1 MVLSQIWIY
10 TLISVFIVSAISLI
24 GVLTLSIKEDK
35 LKKFFIYMIAFSA
48 GALLGDAFIH
58 LLPEAVKEKGF
69 TLLISIYVLTG
80 IGFSFVIEKI
90 IHWRHCHH
98 VTTKEHKHPL
108 TTMNLVGD
116 SVHNFIDGIIIAAS
130 YLISIPVGIA
140 TTLAVGFH
148 EIPQEMSEF
157 GVLVYGGYT
166 KKKALLANFLISLT
180 AVAGAVLT
188 LIIGATSESLITF
201 LIPFAAG
208 NFIYIATADL
218 IPELH
223 KQSEFKQSI
232 LQLIIFTLGILT
244 MLALLLLE

>member
-1 MVLSQIWIY
+1 MLPEVWIY
-10 TLISVFIVSAISLI
+10 TLVSVFIISAISLVGI
-24 GVLTLSIKEDK
+24 FALSIKENT
-35 LKKFFIYMIAFSA
+35 LKKLFIYMIAFSA

-58 LLPEAVKEKGF
+58 LLPEVINEQGF
-69 TLLISIYVLTG
+69 TLLISLYILIG

-98 VTTKEHKHPL
+98 PTSKTHKHPL

-116 SVHNFIDGIIIAAS
+116 GVHNFIDGIIIATS
-130 YLISIPVGIA
+130 YLISVPAGIA

-166 KKKALLANFLISLT
+166 KNKALLANFLIALT

-188 LIIGATSESLITF
+188 LILAQSESMLIF
-201 LIPFAAG
+201 LVPFAAG

-223 KQSEFKQSI
+223 KKSEFKQSI
-232 LQLIIFTLGILT
+232 LQLIIFVLGILT

>member
-1 MVLSQIWIY
+1 MLNEVWLY

-24 GVLTLSIKEDK
+24 GVLTLGVKEDK

-58 LLPEAVKEKGF
+58 LLPEAVEKNGF
-69 TLLISIYVLTG
+69 TLLISLYVLTG
-80 IGFSFVIEKI
+80 IGFSFIIEKI

-98 VTTKEHKHPL
+98 PTTKTHKHPL

-116 SVHNFIDGIIIAAS
+116 GVHNFIDGIIIAAS
-130 YLISIPVGIA
+130 YLISMPAGIA
-140 TTLAVGFH
+140 TTLAVAFH

-157 GVLVYGGYT
+157 GVLIYGGYT
-166 KKKALLANFLISLT
+166 KKQALLANFLIALT

-188 LIIGATSESLITF
+188 LIIGSQSESLIIF

-218 IPELH
+218 IPELN
-223 KQSEFKQSI
+223 KNPEFKQS
-232 LQLIIFTLGILT
+232 LMQLIIFFLGILT
-244 MLALLLLE
+244 MLALLFLE